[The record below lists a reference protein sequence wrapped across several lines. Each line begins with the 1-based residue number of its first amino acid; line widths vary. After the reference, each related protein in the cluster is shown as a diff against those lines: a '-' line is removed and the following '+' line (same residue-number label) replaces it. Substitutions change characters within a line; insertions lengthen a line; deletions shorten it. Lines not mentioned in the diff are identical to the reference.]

1 MKTDHIP
8 FQLPKRSFAL
18 NQEWRHLSF
27 LHWMV
32 DEKYILPYIP
42 KGLEL
47 DTFNNNAY
55 ISTIPFLMKDVRPR
69 FLPSLN
75 FISTFPEFNI
85 RTYVKFKDKSGVSF
99 LTLDAQSKI
108 TCLFA
113 PYAYGLP
120 YRYALGSLQ
129 TDNNTYLWNSKRIS
143 DLAELK
149 GYCKPVG
156 KYMTASDGSL
166 EEFLFE
172 RYCLF
177 TLIND
182 NLCIGYVAHK
192 PWVYQKGQVELESNS
207 FTESYNLGI
216 KNLLKP
222 DLVHISDGLRV
233 KTWSIEKIN

>member
-8 FQLPKRSFAL
+8 FQMPIRSFAL

-27 LHWMV
+27 LLWIV
-32 DEKYILPYIP
+32 DKKYILPYIP

-47 DTFNNNAY
+47 DTYNNNAY
-55 ISTIPFLMKDVRPR
+55 ISTIPFLMKDVMPR

-75 FISTFPEFNI
+75 YISTFPEFNI
-85 RTYVKFKDKSGVSF
+85 RTYVKYKNKSGVFF

-120 YRYALGSLQ
+120 YRYAKGSVQ
-129 TDNNTYLWNSKRIS
+129 SKNMTYSWRSKRLS
-143 DLAELK
+143 DSAELK
-149 GYCKPVG
+149 GYCKPFG
-156 KYMTASDGSL
+156 EHMTASRGSL

-177 TLIND
+177 TLINN

-192 PWVYQKGQVELESNS
+192 PWVYQIGKAKLEINS
-207 FTESYNLGI
+207 FTGAYNLGI
-216 KNLLKP
+216 KNLLMP
-222 DLVHISDGLRV
+222 DLVHISDGVKV
-233 KTWSIEKIN
+233 KTWSIETLK

>member
-8 FQLPKRSFAL
+8 FQLPKRSFVL

-75 FISTFPEFNI
+75 FISTFPEFNL
-85 RTYVKFKDKSGVSF
+85 RTYVKYRDKSGVFF

-120 YRYALGSLQ
+120 YRYALGSVK
-129 TDNNTYLWNSKRIS
+129 TKKNTYLWKSKRLS
-143 DLAELK
+143 DSTEIR

-156 KYMTASDGSL
+156 KCMIASKGSL

-177 TLIND
+177 TLIN
-182 NLCIGYVAHK
+182 NKLCIGYVAHK
-192 PWVYQKGQVELESNS
+192 PWVYQKGEAELEINS
-207 FTESYNLGI
+207 FTGVYNLGI

-222 DLVHISDGLRV
+222 DLVHISDGLKV
-233 KTWSIEKIN
+233 KSWSIETLK

>member
-1 MKTDHIP
+1 MKIDHTS
-8 FQLPKRSFAL
+8 FQMPKRSFAL

-27 LHWMV
+27 LHWII

-42 KGLEL
+42 EGLEL
-47 DTFNNNAY
+47 DTFNNDAY
-55 ISTIPFLMKDVRPR
+55 ISAIPFLMKDIRPR

-75 FISTFPEFNI
+75 FISTFPEFNL
-85 RTYVKFKDKSGVSF
+85 RTYVKHRDKSGVFF

-120 YRYALGSLQ
+120 YRYALGNVK
-129 TDNNTYLWNSKRIS
+129 TMHNTYLWRRKRLS
-143 DLAELK
+143 DSAEIR

-156 KYMTASDGSL
+156 KCMTASKGSL

-177 TLIND
+177 TLIN
-182 NLCIGYVAHK
+182 NKLCIGYVAHK
-192 PWVYQKGQVELESNS
+192 PWVYQKGEAELKINS
-207 FTESYNLGI
+207 FTGVYNLGI

-222 DLVHISDGLRV
+222 DLVHISDGLKV
-233 KTWSIEKIN
+233 KSWSIETLK

>member
-8 FQLPKRSFAL
+8 FQMPIRSFAL

-27 LHWMV
+27 LHWIV
-32 DEKYILPYIP
+32 DKKYILPYIP

-47 DTFNNNAY
+47 DTYNNDAY

-75 FISTFPEFNI
+75 YISTFPEFNI
-85 RTYVKFKDKSGVSF
+85 RTYVKYKNKSGVFF

-120 YRYALGSLQ
+120 YRYAKGSVQ
-129 TDNNTYLWNSKRIS
+129 SKNMTYSWRSKRLS
-143 DLAELK
+143 DSAELK
-149 GYCKPVG
+149 GYCKPFG
-156 KYMTASDGSL
+156 EHMTASRGSL

-177 TLIND
+177 TLIN
-182 NLCIGYVAHK
+182 NKLCIGYVAHK
-192 PWVYQKGQVELESNS
+192 PWVYQKGEAELEINS
-207 FTESYNLGI
+207 FTGVYNLGI

-222 DLVHISDGLRV
+222 DLVHISDGLKV
-233 KTWSIEKIN
+233 KSWSIETLK

>member
-1 MKTDHIP
+1 MKTDHIS
-8 FQLPKRSFAL
+8 FQMPKRSFAL
-18 NQEWRHLSF
+18 SQEWRHISF

-32 DEKYILPYIP
+32 NEKYILPYIP

-69 FLPSLN
+69 FFPSLN

-85 RTYVKFKDKSGVSF
+85 RTYVKYKDKSGVFF

-120 YRYALGSLQ
+120 YRYALGNVQ
-129 TDNNTYLWNSKRIS
+129 IINKTYLWKSKRVS
-143 DLAELK
+143 DSAELK
-149 GYCKPVG
+149 GYCKPFG
-156 KYMTASDGSL
+156 EHMTASRGSL

-177 TLIND
+177 TLINN

-192 PWVYQKGQVELESNS
+192 PWVYQIGKAKLEINS
-207 FTESYNLGI
+207 FTGAYNLGI
-216 KNLLKP
+216 KNLLMP
-222 DLVHISDGLRV
+222 DLVHISDGVKV
-233 KTWSIEKIN
+233 KTWSIETLK

>member
-55 ISTIPFLMKDVRPR
+55 ISTIPFLMKDVRPI

-85 RTYVKFKDKSGVSF
+85 RTYVKFKDKSGVFF

-120 YRYALGSLQ
+120 YRYALGNVQ
-129 TDNNTYLWNSKRIS
+129 TINKTYLWKSKRVS
-143 DLAELK
+143 DSVGLR
-149 GYCKPVG
+149 GYCKPFG
-156 KYMTASDGSL
+156 RHMTASKGSL

-177 TLIND
+177 TLINN

-192 PWVYQKGQVELESNS
+192 PWVYQRGEAELEINS
-207 FTESYNLGI
+207 LTGAYKLGI

-222 DLVHISDGLRV
+222 DLVHISDGVKV
-233 KTWSIEKIN
+233 KT

>member
-1 MKTDHIP
+1 MRTDHIP
-8 FQLPKRSFAL
+8 FQMPIRSFAL

-27 LHWMV
+27 LHWIV
-32 DEKYILPYIP
+32 DKKYILPYIP

-47 DTFNNNAY
+47 DTYNNDAY

-75 FISTFPEFNI
+75 YISTFPEFNI
-85 RTYVKFKDKSGVSF
+85 RTYVKYKNKSGVFF

-120 YRYALGSLQ
+120 YRYAKGSVQ
-129 TDNNTYLWNSKRIS
+129 SKNMTYLWRSKRLS
-143 DLAELK
+143 DSAELK
-149 GYCKPVG
+149 GYCKPFG
-156 KYMTASDGSL
+156 EHMTASRGSL

-177 TLIND
+177 TLINN

-192 PWVYQKGQVELESNS
+192 PWVYQIGKAKLEINS
-207 FTESYNLGI
+207 FTGAYNLGI
-216 KNLLKP
+216 KNLLMP
-222 DLVHISDGLRV
+222 NLVHISDGVKV
-233 KTWSIEKIN
+233 KTWSIETLK

>member
-1 MKTDHIP
+1 M
-8 FQLPKRSFAL
+8 PKRGFAL

-27 LHWMV
+27 LHWII

-42 KGLEL
+42 EGLEL
-47 DTFNNNAY
+47 DTFNNDAY

-75 FISTFPEFNI
+75 FISTFPEFNL
-85 RTYVKFKDKSGVSF
+85 RTYVKYRDKSGVFF

-120 YRYALGSLQ
+120 YRYALGSVK
-129 TDNNTYLWNSKRIS
+129 TKNNTYLWKSKRLS
-143 DLAELK
+143 YSAEIR

-156 KYMTASDGSL
+156 KYMTASKGSI

-177 TLIND
+177 TLIN
-182 NLCIGYVAHK
+182 NNK
-192 PWVYQKGQVELESNS
+192 
-207 FTESYNLGI
+207 SYEN
-216 KNLLKP
+216 
-222 DLVHISDGLRV
+222 
-233 KTWSIEKIN
+233 